1 MPEFTHVAPAE
12 QPTTV
17 PEIAGILFPAYH
29 LDDGR
34 VSLAGCAVEDRLV
47 LQLVYECGSQT
58 VEIYLNAE
66 GKEVDGQPVAGER
79 EPKLVAVQNPPDLLE
94 SQREQILAAGS
105 RLATIACRRRPV
117 RNWSYAVR
125 SGASSL
131 RASCDSRLRRLQ
143 STCHFAAGRA
153 RFRPRH
159 LSVLTRVHPRFGLR
173 PPTTDGSSRRNGS
186 KFVPRPATAS

>member
-105 RLATIACRRRPV
+105 RLAHDRLPAEACGAIGRMPCDLVQV
-117 RNWSYAVR
+117 R
-125 SGASSL
+125 
-131 RASCDSRLRRLQ
+131 
-143 STCHFAAGRA
+143 
-153 RFRPRH
+153 
-159 LSVLTRVHPRFGLR
+159 
-173 PPTTDGSSRRNGS
+173 
-186 KFVPRPATAS
+186 